1 MCSFHPGMLGFKR
14 NRDYKSW
21 CKFNRSFAGHGKTL
35 RHGGK
40 EEAEAFFLKSR
51 AKREIHIASKRR
63 LLAPSR
69 ALWIRHSVRD
79 FRKSAAN
86 SLAALGEIVFLVV
99 AGA

>member
-1 MCSFHPGMLGFKR
+1 MLGFKR

-40 EEAEAFFLKSR
+40 EEAEKLFLKSQ
-51 AKREIHIASKRR
+51 AKREIHIASKK
-63 LLAPSR
+63 ASPDTV
-69 ALWIRHSVRD
+69 AAIWIPHSVRD